1 MPPIIPILVALFVF
15 LIHLWN
21 RNEKRQRELE
31 QQRLQE
37 EQNREQQRIKRLD
50 LFTEHLPAIKV
61 AVQTAIVQSLG
72 TNSFISHHQ
81 VITWQKRFTPLYNLV
96 GNKEHNDL
104 ELSAKDAAFVTKFK
118 GHFTNCFKYRD
129 EYNKKFI
136 ELELNRYAQFF
147 DNIEGR
153 KLDQQQRTAIITD
166 EDNNIVIAGAGSG
179 KTTTIVGK
187 VAYIIDK
194 YKVSP
199 EEILL
204 ISFTSKSA
212 ATLSNRINNSG
223 VEVKTFHKFGKD
235 VITEVDEK
243 QPSIFDEL
251 QFKELIT
258 GFFKELLKDSSY
270 LKKVIEYFSN
280 FLKEA
285 KSQDEF
291 ENQGAYIQYLKD
303 SNFSTFKGKSIIV
316 NGRTTFKR
324 EVVKSVE
331 ECTIANFL
339 YFNGIEYEYEFPYIH
354 DTATKAYRQYK
365 PDFTLSNNGNTFYL
379 EHFAIDKQGNVP
391 PFFADKENGETIEQA
406 SQAYNEGIKWKRDLH
421 TMHGTVLIE
430 TYSHEMK
437 DKVLLDNLTKRLTDV
452 GVKFFPKSDEEI
464 WNIINEAAKDE
475 VDGFV
480 NLFQTF
486 ITLMKSNNYSIQDVT
501 DKSRQQSDK
510 FQKQRS
516 LLFIEII
523 TPIFERYQGYLSRR
537 KEIDF
542 SDMINIA
549 SRYIEAGNFT
559 RKYKYVIVDEFQDIS
574 IGRYQLLKAI
584 RNQNPECKLFCVG
597 DDWQSIYR
605 FTGSDIALFKDF
617 EKYFG
622 FTSKSKIETTYRFHN
637 PIIEVSS
644 SFILKNSNQTKKEL
658 KSVNPSKQT
667 NYKVVYSI
675 SQDQDD
681 TYALKSIFDELVE
694 AGVTN
699 KEILILGR
707 YSFDLSRLKNNNGIF
722 QIDSAKATVNYRTKR
737 GNGEPVSIF
746 ASYMTV
752 HKAKGLEAD
761 IVIVIN
767 CNAGKHGFPSGMSDD
782 NVLNLLLSK
791 ADQFENGEER
801 RLFYVA
807 MTRSKEQV
815 YFVADSTYKSKFITE
830 LEVGGTETIVKKC
843 PKCLTADMNLKNGV
857 TNGKQWAF
865 YGCSNYMYGCD
876 YREWV

>member
-1 MPPIIPILVALFVF
+1 MPLIPLLIALVVF

-21 RNEKRQRELE
+21 KNEKRQRELE
-31 QQRLQE
+31 QQRIQKEKEREIDRINNFDFYNKHLQ
-37 EQNREQQRIKRLD
+37 
-50 LFTEHLPAIKV
+50 AIKV
-61 AVQTAIVQSLG
+61 AMQLAIVDTLG
-72 TNSFISHHQ
+72 SERFLSHYQ
-81 VITWQKRFTPLYNLV
+81 VMSWQNRFRPLYNLIKD
-96 GNKEHNDL
+96 KEHIELGLSPND
-104 ELSAKDAAFVTKFK
+104 EQKIQKFK
-118 GHFTNCFKYRD
+118 DYYFNCFKRRE

-136 ELELNRYAQFF
+136 ELELARYASFF

-303 SNFSTFKGKSIIV
+303 SNFSTFKGKSIVV

-339 YFNGIEYEYEFPYIH
+339 YFNGIEYEYEFPYVH

-365 PDFTLSNNGNTFYL
+365 PDFTLNNNGNTLYL
-379 EHFAIDKQGNVP
+379 EHFAIDKHGNVP

-406 SQAYNEGIKWKRDLH
+406 SQAYNEGIKWKRELH
-421 TMHGTVLIE
+421 TMHGTKLIE

-437 DKVLLDNLTKRLTDV
+437 DRVLLDNLTKRLTDAD
-452 GVKFFPKSDEEI
+452 VKFSPKSDEEI
-464 WNIINEAAKDE
+464 WNIITEAAKDE

-486 ITLMKSNNYSIQDVT
+486 INLMKSNNYSIRDVT
-501 DKSRQQSDK
+501 DKAKQLNDK
-510 FQKQRS
+510 FQKERS
-516 LLFIEII
+516 LLFIDII
-523 TPIFERYQGYLSRR
+523 TPIFERYQNHLLRR

-549 SRYIEAGNFT
+549 AMYIEAGKFT

-574 IGRYQLLKAI
+574 IGRYHLLKAI
-584 RNQNPECKLFCVG
+584 RNQNPACKLFCVG

-637 PIIEVSS
+637 PIIELSS

-658 KSVNPSKQT
+658 KSVDPSKQT
-667 NYKVVYSI
+667 TYKVVYSI

-681 TYALKSIFDELVE
+681 TYALKSIFDELIE
-694 AGVTN
+694 AGVNN
-699 KEILILGR
+699 KEIMILGR
-707 YSFDLSRLKNNNGIF
+707 YSFDLSRLKNNNRVF
-722 QIDSAKATVNYRTKR
+722 QIDSAKATVHYRTKR
-737 GNGEPVSIF
+737 ENDEPVTIS
-746 ASYMTV
+746 ANYMTV

-767 CNAGKHGFPSGMSDD
+767 CNSGKHGFPSGMSDD

-807 MTRSKEQV
+807 MTRAKEQV

-843 PKCLTADMNLKNGV
+843 PKCLTADLTMKNGI
-857 TNGKQWAF
+857 TKGKQWAF
-865 YGCSNYMYGCD
+865 YGCSNFLYGCD